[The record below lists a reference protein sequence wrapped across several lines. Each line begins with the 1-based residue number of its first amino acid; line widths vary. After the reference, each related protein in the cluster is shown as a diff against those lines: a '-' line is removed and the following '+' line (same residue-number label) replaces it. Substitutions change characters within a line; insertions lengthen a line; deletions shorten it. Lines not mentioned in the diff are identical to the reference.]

1 MWTTRNKEKLK
12 GIYNPFL
19 SSDEWGKEE
28 GDKRQVPFCYVWN
41 LLFSAAAALK
51 LPDFPP
57 QKRENCVP
65 ALLKIRFTAEQ
76 NKRLFLQALLH
87 PFRETRMLWNS
98 TEFQT
103 RIQQKQLSVAPCK
116 VVKCSAPP
124 SSPNVSPSLFW
135 RVTGLTAFLHLIAY
149 LSLCNVPS
157 YPQFHKKQRCNIL
170 HNLSHIRTKKTW
182 AYKTNT

>member
-1 MWTTRNKEKLK
+1 MLHFEIKWFFNFLGESSSICEQPGTRKNSKVFTTHSYRQMNGGKKK
-12 GIYNPFL
+12 ATRDRFPFATF
-19 SSDEWGKEE
+19 ETC
-28 GDKRQVPFCYVWN
+28 F
-41 LLFSAAAALK
+41 FSPPPPLWSY
-51 LPDFPP
+51 PIFP

-103 RIQQKQLSVAPCK
+103 RIQQKKLSVAPCK

-157 YPQFHKKQRCNIL
+157 YPQFH
-170 HNLSHIRTKKTW
+170 
-182 AYKTNT
+182 